1 MEKDWLKISGMHDGA
16 SLDTFE
22 FAANLRKRMTA
33 SEKILWDR
41 LKNKSLNDK
50 FRRQHPIGQ
59 YILDF
64 YCHRKRLS
72 IELDGKVHDN
82 KEQNEKDIE
91 RTAYLNE
98 LGISEIRFKNKEVM
112 DDIEKVLLKIKDN
125 LCEDTL

>member
-1 MEKDWLKISGMHDGA
+1 MNKEWLKLSGMHDGA
-16 SLDTFE
+16 SPDMFE

-33 SEKILWDR
+33 SEKMLWDR

-72 IELDGKVHDN
+72 IELDGNVHDN
-82 KEQNEKDIE
+82 KEQKIKDIE
-91 RTAYLNE
+91 RTSYLNE
-98 LGISEIRFKNKEVM
+98 LGIKEIRFKNKEVM
-112 DDIEKVLLKIKDN
+112 NNIDKVISKINDN
-125 LCEDTL
+125 LRKDTL

>member
-1 MEKDWLKISGMHDGA
+1 MHDGA
-16 SLDTFE
+16 SPDMFE

-33 SEKILWDR
+33 SEKMLWDR

-72 IELDGKVHDN
+72 IELDGNVHDN
-82 KEQNEKDIE
+82 KEQKIKDIE
-91 RTAYLNE
+91 RTSYLNE
-98 LGISEIRFKNKEVM
+98 LGIKEIRFKNKEVM
-112 DDIEKVLLKIKDN
+112 NNIDKVISKINDN
-125 LCEDTL
+125 LRKDTL